1 MPEGINKTKL
11 KSRTIYN
18 IYFVHSKYCIL
29 PVNSHTYGNY
39 KFQVEIGAATKIFIS
54 KLHVR
59 YKFTVL
65 CGDYLNWLSTGK
77 IWHTFI
83 YSTFEW
89 FFTLYGWKARQQVGP
104 IFCPMKPSWYRI
116 EFTNSSLSVLWI
128 LIVWLREALWTRRRI
143 TWQQL
148 P

>member
-1 MPEGINKTKL
+1 MKKLLQWCKSDDGRVFGSNQLVFWLSFFSSEQTAIKPSLPPAANMPEGINKTKL

-18 IYFVHSKYCIL
+18 IYFVHSKYSIL

-89 FFTLYGWKARQQVGP
+89 FFTLYG
-104 IFCPMKPSWYRI
+104 
-116 EFTNSSLSVLWI
+116 
-128 LIVWLREALWTRRRI
+128 
-143 TWQQL
+143 
-148 P
+148 